1 MHIERIMAEIG
12 KDILKAKALLEEGQL
27 VAIPTET
34 VYGLAGNAYNLDA
47 VANIFATKN
56 RPAFDPLIVHTYNI
70 DLVKSLVTE
79 IPEKAA
85 ILAKQFWP
93 GPLTLLLKRKDIVP
107 DLVTSGLDTVAIRI
121 PSKEIT
127 LELLKSLPFPL
138 VAPSANPFGYISPT
152 SAQHV
157 EDQLGRKIP
166 YILDGGESHVGI
178 ESTIIGF
185 ENNTVTV
192 HRLGGVS
199 ITDIEALIGEVKIKT
214 HSSSNPLAPG
224 MLENH
229 YSPVTPIFLGE
240 IKSSLEKYH
249 DKTIGILSYS
259 TDFGQKKQ
267 KILAPDGKMTTAAK
281 NLFAYLRWLDQQHL
295 DLILTELVPDEG
307 LGLAINDRLRRAA
320 AKKTTH

>member
-1 MHIERIMAEIG
+1 MAEIG
-12 KDILKAKALLEEGQL
+12 DNIQIAKSLLEEGQL

-34 VYGLAGNAYNLDA
+34 VYGLAANAYNLDA

-56 RPAFDPLIVHTYNI
+56 RPAFDPLIVHTHSI
-70 DLVKSLVTE
+70 DEVKNLVID

-85 ILAKQFWP
+85 ILAKQYWP
-93 GPLTLLLKRKDIVP
+93 GPLTLLLKRKSIIP

-121 PSKEIT
+121 PNKEIT
-127 LELLKSLPFPL
+127 LELLRSLPFPL

-157 EDQLGRKIP
+157 EDQLGSKIP

-185 ENNTVTV
+185 KNDEVTI

-199 ITDIEALIGEVKIKT
+199 VDDIEALIGQVNVKT

-229 YSPVTPIFLGE
+229 YSPLTPILLGD
-240 IKSSLEKYH
+240 IKLNLEKH
-249 DKTIGILSYS
+249 SDKKIGVLSFS
-259 TDFGQKKQ
+259 TDFGEEIQKT
-267 KILAPDGKMTTAAK
+267 LAPDGKMTTAAK
-281 NLFAYLRWLDQQHL
+281 NLFAYLRWLDRQPL
-295 DLILTELVPDEG
+295 DLILTELVPEEG

>member
-1 MHIERIMAEIG
+1 MAEIG
-12 KDILKAKALLEEGQL
+12 SNIQKAKSLLEDGQL

-56 RPAFDPLIVHTYNI
+56 RPAFDPLIVHTHSI
-70 DLVKSLVTE
+70 DEVKNLVID

-85 ILAKQFWP
+85 TLAKQYWP
-93 GPLTLLLKRKDIVP
+93 GPLTLLLKRKSIIP

-121 PSKEIT
+121 PNKEIT
-127 LELLKSLPFPL
+127 LELLRSLSFPL

-157 EDQLGRKIP
+157 EDQLGSKIP

-178 ESTIIGF
+178 ESTIVGF
-185 ENNTVTV
+185 ENDEITI

-199 ITDIEALIGEVKIKT
+199 VDDIETLIGKVKVKT

-229 YSPVTPIFLGE
+229 YSPLTPILLGD
-240 IKSSLEKYH
+240 IRLNLEKH
-249 DKTIGILSYS
+249 SDKKIGVLSFS
-259 TDFGQKKQ
+259 TDFGQEIQ
-267 KILAPDGKMTTAAK
+267 KILSPDGKMTTAAK
-281 NLFAYLRWLDQQHL
+281 NLFAYLRWLDRQPL
-295 DLILTELVPDEG
+295 DLILTELVPEEG

>member
-1 MHIERIMAEIG
+1 MAEIG
-12 KDILKAKALLEEGQL
+12 KDILKAKALLEDGQL

-56 RPAFDPLIVHTYNI
+56 RPAFDPLIVHTHSI
-70 DLVKSLVTE
+70 DQVKELVTE

-85 ILAKQFWP
+85 ILAEHYWP
-93 GPLTLLLKRKDIVP
+93 GPLTLLLKRKSIIP
-107 DLVTSGLDTVAIRI
+107 DLVTSGLDTVAVRI
-121 PSKEIT
+121 PNKEIT
-127 LELLKSLPFPL
+127 LELLRSLDFPL

-157 EDQLGRKIP
+157 EDQLGSKIP
-166 YILDGGESHVGI
+166 YILDGGESNVGI

-185 ENNTVTV
+185 ENDVVTI

-199 ITDIEALIGEVKIKT
+199 IEDIEALIGPVKVKT

-229 YSPVTPIFLGE
+229 YSPLTPILLGD
-240 IKSSLEKYH
+240 IKSNIEDHSGK
-249 DKTIGILSYS
+249 KIGILSFS
-259 TDFGQKKQ
+259 ADFGQETQ
-267 KILAPDGKMTTAAK
+267 KILAPDRKMTTAAK
-281 NLFAYLRWLDQQHL
+281 NLFAYLRWLDRQPL
-295 DLILTELVPDEG
+295 DLILAELVPEEG
-307 LGLAINDRLRRAA
+307 LGLAINDRLKRAA